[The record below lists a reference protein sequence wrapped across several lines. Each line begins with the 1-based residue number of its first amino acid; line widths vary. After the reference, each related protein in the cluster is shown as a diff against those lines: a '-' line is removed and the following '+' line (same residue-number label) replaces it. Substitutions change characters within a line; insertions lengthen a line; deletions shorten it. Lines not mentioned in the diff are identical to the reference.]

1 MFTRLRY
8 ELCSPI
14 RLLLPVSGLFLAL
27 PCIFR
32 DELMNFYSIPVF
44 YFFGSYFFFLNFP
57 SIGEILHGKPIYVQ
71 DLIVNND
78 NSSVIDHSFK
88 KTYTVLMNFILAV
101 LFSLFSEYILIK
113 GIEEKPVVEIL
124 GIVGGNISL
133 YLKAQNTIGKIL
145 LKLCYSMKE
154 DRKRQMS
161 EDLTVI

>member
-1 MFTRLRY
+1 MSIRLRY

-57 SIGEILHGKPIYVQ
+57 YIGEILHGKPIYIE
-71 DLIVNND
+71 DLIVVD
-78 NSSVIDHSFK
+78 TNSEIDHSFK
-88 KTYTVLMNFILAV
+88 KIYTVIMNFILAV

-113 GIEEKPVVEIL
+113 GIEEKPIVEIL
-124 GIVGGNISL
+124 GIIGGNINL
-133 YLKAQNTIGKIL
+133 YMKAQNTVGKIL
-145 LKLCYSMKE
+145 LQLCYNMKE
-154 DRKRQMS
+154 ERKRANS
-161 EDLTVI
+161 IV

>member
-101 LFSLFSEYILIK
+101 LFKDSE
-113 GIEEKPVVEIL
+113 
-124 GIVGGNISL
+124 
-133 YLKAQNTIGKIL
+133 
-145 LKLCYSMKE
+145 
-154 DRKRQMS
+154 
-161 EDLTVI
+161 TV